1 MTNSQ
6 LKGIRGDQE
15 IERNVA
21 ILVADVYL
29 RFRKYFNRLVR
40 DTGLTWTQ
48 VRVLISLYRQQ
59 GLTQTEL
66 ADQLDMGKSPV
77 GKKLDTLEASGWVFR
92 RTDDSDRRVKRVY
105 LTKKLD
111 QNVDPLL
118 AVSDEIVDGATIGL
132 ELMDVDR
139 LTDWLMIMRSNL
151 DDALEQ

>member
-1 MTNSQ
+1 MMNSE

-59 GLTQTEL
+59 GLTQTQL

-77 GKKLDTLEASGWVFR
+77 GKKIDALEGSGWVVR
-92 RTDDSDRRVKRVY
+92 RADESDRRVKRVY

-111 QNVDPLL
+111 QNVEPLL
-118 AVSDEIVDGATIGL
+118 AVSDAIVDGATIGL

-139 LTDWLMIMRSNL
+139 LTDWLKIMRSNL

>member
-1 MTNSQ
+1 MNSE

-21 ILVADVYL
+21 ILVDDVYL

-40 DTGLTWTQ
+40 DTGLEWTQ

-59 GLTQTEL
+59 GLTQTQL

-77 GKKLDTLEASGWVFR
+77 GKQLDALEGSGWVVR
-92 RTDDSDRRVKRVY
+92 RTDESDRRVKRVY

-111 QNVDPLL
+111 QNVEPLL
-118 AVSDEIVDGATIGL
+118 AASDEIVDGATIGL

-139 LTDWLMIMRSNL
+139 LTDWLKIMRSNL